1 MFEELSEPINP
12 KLKDSA
18 AFNSACDDLERYFQ
32 KSAARN
38 QEDGGRRGRS
48 TRGHRGLE
56 DDSSLDTSN
65 YPSMDNSRASSVE
78 NEVSSLS
85 LNENSKKSYSE
96 DDDVDSG
103 NDPADM
109 IRPKIRRAA
118 GRKSARALPK
128 KLMVKIIKQNSL
140 EEGDLPDSNSS
151 TPPLD

>member
-1 MFEELSEPINP
+1 
-12 KLKDSA
+12 
-18 AFNSACDDLERYFQ
+18 
-32 KSAARN
+32 
-38 QEDGGRRGRS
+38 
-48 TRGHRGLE
+48 
-56 DDSSLDTSN
+56 
-65 YPSMDNSRASSVE
+65 MDNSRASSVE

-118 GRKSARALPK
+118 GRKSARTLPK

-151 TPPLD
+151 TPPLDASRPVRAAVANANAISGK

>member
-1 MFEELSEPINP
+1 
-12 KLKDSA
+12 
-18 AFNSACDDLERYFQ
+18 
-32 KSAARN
+32 
-38 QEDGGRRGRS
+38 
-48 TRGHRGLE
+48 
-56 DDSSLDTSN
+56 
-65 YPSMDNSRASSVE
+65 MDNSRASSVE

-109 IRPKIRRAA
+109 IRPKIRRSA

-151 TPPLD
+151 TPPLDASRPVRAAVANANAISGKPLHRTVVFSRLFSTKYFFSIFLMKLKCNTANQCKIVVF